1 MTDLLMFRCEQHGQC
16 KNGTCLCVTGWNGRH
31 CTLEGCPRM
40 CSNNGQCRTNFHGA
54 WRCEC
59 APGWDGED
67 CATRLETACS
77 DGQDNDG
84 GEERG
89 GSLGTAIG
97 RYSINLV

>member
-1 MTDLLMFRCEQHGQC
+1 MFRCEQHGQC

-31 CTLEGCPRM
+31 CTLEGCPDM

-59 APGWDGED
+59 APGWDGEN

-84 GEERG
+84 GRQF
-89 GSLGTAIG
+89 S
-97 RYSINLV
+97 SISFCC

>member
-1 MTDLLMFRCEQHGQC
+1 
-16 KNGTCLCVTGWNGRH
+16 
-31 CTLEGCPRM
+31 M
-40 CSNNGQCRTNFHGA
+40 CSNNGQCRTNFHGE

-59 APGWDGED
+59 SAGWDGPD
-67 CATRLETACS
+67 CSTRLETLCS

-97 RYSINLV
+97 RFSINLF